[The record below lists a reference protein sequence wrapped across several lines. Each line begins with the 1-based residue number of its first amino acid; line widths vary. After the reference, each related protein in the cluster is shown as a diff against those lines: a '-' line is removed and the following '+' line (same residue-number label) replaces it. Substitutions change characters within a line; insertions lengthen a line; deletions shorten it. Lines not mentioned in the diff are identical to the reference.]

1 MRGSGKHG
9 EHLCSCKEESRRDI
23 LRAGREVVI
32 DEKKQVRLYI
42 LYPATTGRNFDEVL
56 RGIDSL
62 QITRDLK
69 LASRGRRDGPTINRQ
84 NLR

>member
-1 MRGSGKHG
+1 M
-9 EHLCSCKEESRRDI
+9 
-23 LRAGREVVI
+23 I

-56 RGIDSL
+56 RAIDSL

-69 LASRGRRDGPTINRQ
+69 LASRGRRDGPTITLAHGFLDFVSCLTVRF
-84 NLR
+84 